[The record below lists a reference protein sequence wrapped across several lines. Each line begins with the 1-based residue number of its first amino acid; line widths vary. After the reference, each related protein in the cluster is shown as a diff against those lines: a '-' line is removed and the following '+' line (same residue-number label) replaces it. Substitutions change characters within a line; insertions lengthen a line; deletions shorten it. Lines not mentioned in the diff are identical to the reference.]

1 VSPAAPWGGILE
13 SLPIQPTLKM
23 TPPNPPRNPDGSTQK
38 RVIISNTTDSV
49 AMIAGESDPQGLSLE
64 LSAVAAAVYHYTV
77 GIYRSAEIAGR
88 VKIDPAF
95 AAWRR
100 QGVPTAGDIAR
111 VRTTHAKVL
120 RRSLFES
127 LSWAW
132 NVPLRSQVT
141 GQNTIDYTEKVVSGR
156 KTEFRSQADVN
167 AEVEQRIAAA
177 EAADQAEAETP

>member
-1 VSPAAPWGGILE
+1 
-13 SLPIQPTLKM
+13 M
-23 TPPNPPRNPDGSTQK
+23 NTPDPQRKPDGSTQK
-38 RVIISNTTDSV
+38 RIIISNTTDSV

-64 LSAVAAAVYHYTV
+64 LASVAAAVYHYTV

-100 QGVPTAGDIAR
+100 QGTPTAEDIAR
-111 VRTTHAKVL
+111 ARATHGKIL
-120 RRSLFES
+120 RRCLFES

-141 GQNTIDYTEKVVSGR
+141 GQNTLDYTEKVVSGR

-177 EAADQAEAETP
+177 EAADQAEAQNP